1 MTMKKVI
8 VTTSWDDGH
17 QLDQRL
23 AQLLQDAGLKGTFYI
38 SPDNRE
44 FAKRDL
50 LNSQQVSDLSSAFEI
65 GAHTLTHPRLPRVS
79 LVDARREITGSKVA
93 LEEITGKEIT
103 TFCYP
108 GGAYTADHV
117 QMVRDAG
124 YRYARTVGRYAF
136 AVHNPY
142 EAPTTLHAYK
152 HWSDL
157 ADTARFARFRPLKF
171 ARYLQWDELAK
182 AMFDHTAQVGGVYH
196 LWGHSWE
203 IDQHGDWER
212 LADVFSY
219 IADRPE
225 VSYAT
230 NGDLA

>member
-1 MTMKKVI
+1 MKKVA

-17 QLDQRL
+17 LLDLRL
-23 AQLLQDAGLKGTFYI
+23 AQMLQDAGLKGTFYVAPG
-38 SPDNRE
+38 SRE
-44 FAKRDL
+44 FPERDL
-50 LNSQQVSDLSSAFEI
+50 LSSRQVNDLSGAFEI
-65 GAHTLTHPRLPRVS
+65 GAHTLTHPRLTRVS
-79 LVDARREITGSKVA
+79 LADARREIAGSKLA

-108 GGAYTADHV
+108 GGAYTAAHV

-136 AVHNPY
+136 TVRNPY
-142 EAPTTLHAYK
+142 EAPTTLHAYR

-157 ADTARFARFRPLKF
+157 ADMARFARFRPQRF

-182 AMFDHTAQVGGVYH
+182 AMFDHTAEVGGVYH

-212 LADVFSY
+212 LASVFSY
-219 IADRPE
+219 IAGRPE
-225 VSYAT
+225 VIYAT

>member
-1 MTMKKVI
+1 MKKVI

-17 QLDQRL
+17 QLDLRL

-38 SPDNRE
+38 SPSNRE
-44 FAKRDL
+44 LPERDR
-50 LNSQQVSDLSSAFEI
+50 LNSQQVSDLSNAFEI
-65 GAHTLTHPRLPRVS
+65 GAHTLTHPRLPKLS
-79 LVDARREITGSKVA
+79 LVDARREIAGSKAA
-93 LEEITGKEIT
+93 LEEITGKEIA

-108 GGAYTADHV
+108 GGAYTAAHV
-117 QMVRDAG
+117 QMVKDAG

-157 ADTARFARFRPLKF
+157 ADMASFAGFRPLKF
-171 ARYLQWDELAK
+171 MRYLQWDELAK
-182 AMFDHTAQVGGVYH
+182 AMFDHTAKVGGVYH

-203 IDQHGDWER
+203 IDQHDDWER
-212 LADVFSY
+212 LAGVFSY
-219 IADRPE
+219 IAGRPE
-225 VSYAT
+225 VSYAV